1 LTVTLWPRSLFG
13 RLALLLLL
21 VILVSQAAA
30 IYLFRQDRA
39 ALLARQFSDT
49 KLVQL
54 RALRAALAATDP
66 RSTDATLARFGEANG
81 ARIVPDAERQFVG
94 GPPQNPLLVDLE
106 HRLKTELGPGTE
118 LRIQPRLQLLWVK
131 LVAGDSAYWAGFPLP
146 RPMED
151 TPSLAA
157 EWSLVILV
165 VMLVGAFLFAR
176 YLARPLRQLNDAVAR
191 VGEGQSPP
199 PLPETGPSEIV
210 TLNRGFNRM
219 LANLRQI
226 EQDRALL
233 LAGVSHDLRTP
244 LSRLRLGVE
253 VETRDEQARQG
264 MVDDIEEMD
273 RIIGQFLDFARDAR
287 DTPLERHDPNDII
300 ATVVERY
307 RRAGHDVGFRR
318 GELPRLPLRATAF
331 QRLVSNLVDNAL
343 RHGAPP
349 VEITTRTDH
358 GAAVFEIADRGPG
371 IPPAQVEHLKRPFTR
386 GEAARSGVAGA
397 GLGLA
402 IVERIARLHGGT
414 LDLLPREGGGT
425 LARLTLPVGPPDA
438 GA

>member
-1 LTVTLWPRSLFG
+1 LSVTLWPRSLFG

-21 VILVSQAAA
+21 VILVTQAAA

-66 RSTDATLARFGEANG
+66 RATDATLARFGDAYH
-81 ARIVPDAERQFVG
+81 ARIVADEERQFIG

-106 HRLKTELGPGTE
+106 RRLKSELGPETE
-118 LRIQPRLQLLWVK
+118 LRIQPRLQLLWIK
-131 LVAGDSAYWAGFPLP
+131 LVAGDRAYWAGFPLP
-146 RPMED
+146 PRPID
-151 TPSLAA
+151 DAPSLAL
-157 EWSLVILV
+157 EWSVVILV
-165 VMLVGAFLFAR
+165 VMLAGAYLFAR
-176 YLARPLRQLNDAVAR
+176 YLARPLRQLNAAVKS
-191 VGEGQSPP
+191 VGEGNSPP
-199 PLPETGPSEIV
+199 PLPESGPSEIV
-210 TLNRGFNRM
+210 NLNRGFNRM

-253 VETRDEQARQG
+253 VDTRDEQARQG

-273 RIIGQFLDFARDAR
+273 RIISQFLDFARDGG
-287 DTPLERHDPNDII
+287 DTPLELHDPNDIV
-300 ATVVERY
+300 ATVVERS
-307 RRAGHDVGFRR
+307 RRAGHDVGFVR
-318 GELPRLPLRATAF
+318 GELPQLPLRTTAF
-331 QRLVSNLVDNAL
+331 LRLVSNLVDNAL
-343 RHGAPP
+343 RHGAAP
-349 VEITTRTDH
+349 VEVATRMEGDAMLLEVT
-358 GAAVFEIADRGPG
+358 DRGPG

-386 GEAARSGVAGA
+386 GEAARSGAAGA

-414 LDLLPREGGGT
+414 LELLPRAGGGT
-425 LARLTLPVGPPDA
+425 LARLTLAA
-438 GA
+438 GRP